1 MYNWRDFYHDNEHSS
16 SPQGARFP
24 PIILQD
30 LNHFL
35 IFSLSGSPYSFASA
49 LIPINVLRIS
59 APDSDTKK
67 IAKLPSRYK
76 EREKRVRNLPVCL

>member
-1 MYNWRDFYHDNEHSS
+1 MCNWRDFYHDNEHSS
-16 SPQGARFP
+16 SPKGARFP

-35 IFSLSGSPYSFASA
+35 IISLSGSPYSFVSA
-49 LIPINVLRIS
+49 LILINVLRIS

-67 IAKLPSRYK
+67 IVEFPSRYK
-76 EREKRVRNLPVCL
+76 ECEKRVRNLPVCL